1 MTRRRGE
8 IVAVR
13 DLFAKYKATLQ
24 APQKTVEIMSI
35 KVVGEVVG
43 VTLRENQVVYTVASR
58 VLAIKAPGVLRQE
71 ILLKQNQ
78 ILTTL
83 VKELGVKSAPKKI
96 I

>member
-43 VTLRENQVVYTVASR
+43 VTLQENQVVYTVASR